1 MKNTEGKTNM
11 TISIDHV
18 VMTVKDINKSISF
31 YSGVLDMKL
40 VEFISSSDSTRR
52 KSLKFGNQKINL
64 HEAVNPFKPHA
75 NNPMPGSLDI
85 CFISNKALDEWIL
98 TFTKYNIDIEDGPVL
113 RTGANGPIKSIYVR
127 DPDQN
132 LIEISNMV

>member
-1 MKNTEGKTNM
+1 MSLK
-11 TISIDHV
+11 IDHIV
-18 VMTVKDINKSISF
+18 ITVKDINKSISF
-31 YSGVLDMKL
+31 YSNILEMELK
-40 VEFISSSDSTRR
+40 EFFSLSDNTTR

-113 RTGANGPIKSIYVR
+113 KTGANGPIKSIYVR

>member
-1 MKNTEGKTNM
+1 MSLK
-11 TISIDHV
+11 IDHIV
-18 VMTVKDINKSISF
+18 ITVKDINKSISF
-31 YSGVLDMKL
+31 YSNILEMELK
-40 VEFISSSDSTRR
+40 EFFSLSDNTTR

-85 CFISNKALDEWIL
+85 CFISDKALDEWIL

-113 RTGANGPIKSIYVR
+113 KTGANGPIKSIYVR